1 MHASSRNAQF
11 AGFLM
16 VQSPKKPG
24 RPPKPQADKVVQLTT
39 SLPPHL
45 REKYTRL
52 GGGAWLVKALA
63 EAKEPP
69 GSTNGLPDVLSE

>member
-1 MHASSRNAQF
+1 MQTT
-11 AGFLM
+11 
-16 VQSPKKPG
+16 PKKPG
-24 RPPKPQADKVVQLTT
+24 RPPKPQAEKVVPLTT
-39 SLPPHL
+39 SLPPAL

-69 GSTNGLPDVLSE
+69 GA